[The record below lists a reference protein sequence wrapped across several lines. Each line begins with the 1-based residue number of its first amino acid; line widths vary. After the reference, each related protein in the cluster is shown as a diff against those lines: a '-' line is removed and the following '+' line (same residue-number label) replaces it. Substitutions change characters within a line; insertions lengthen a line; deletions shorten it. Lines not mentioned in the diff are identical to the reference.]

1 MPLCYKGNGTL
12 SARWTGKR
20 KSWPM
25 VCQQKKW
32 TKFSENNKK
41 SSSSRGQEGS
51 AEKVVLMH
59 EMVTGGGGGGGFRR
73 FGLLFL
79 KEFCDVHVD
88 M

>member
-59 EMVTGGGGGGGFRR
+59 EMVTRGGGGGFRR

>member
-59 EMVTGGGGGGGFRR
+59 EMVTRGGGGFRR